1 MTNQPNALR
10 GLSVRRSFMSWV
22 KELFSTEKP
31 IIAMCHVRALPGDPY
46 FDEEKGMDW
55 VVERAREDFLALQ
68 EGGVDA
74 VMFSNEFSLPYLT
87 TFKPAKMCIRDRLGP
102 HPQHG
107 AGPSGGQRHLHQA
120 LRTGRA

>member
-1 MTNQPNALR
+1 
-10 GLSVRRSFMSWV
+10 MSWV

-68 EGGVDA
+68 A
-74 VMFSNEFSLPYLT
+74 VSYTHLN
-87 TFKPAKMCIRDRLGP
+87 
-102 HPQHG
+102 
-107 AGPSGGQRHLHQA
+107 RHLAGRGQAEPLPQRAGADQTDGQCPGRDLSPQRQA
-120 LRTGRA
+120 LRRLFLKPAFQKPHLHHPFRRQQ